1 MRRKGAAERSG
12 GTAAGGGPGETSA
25 HRPVVATALRRTFP
39 DCPREFVEAFV
50 ALLEAPRQ
58 ELAAQAILVLQKP
71 YGRNHV
77 LVRDGAFGLSFAVLE
92 PGRST
97 SLHFHRRRRE
107 FFCVRSGRITLTSG
121 EEVIPLGRFA
131 CGTSTVGVAHR
142 LANPATAPAEVL
154 EVFSPALLDD
164 KHRVEDRY
172 GRAVGDVGVFE

>member
-1 MRRKGAAERSG
+1 MSRRAAARSSN
-12 GTAAGGGPGETSA
+12 GTAAAGGAGERGG
-25 HRPVVATALRRTFP
+25 HRPAVASALSRAFP
-39 DCPREFVEAFV
+39 DCPRDFVETFL

-58 ELAAQAILVLQKP
+58 ELAARAVLVLEKP
-71 YGRNHV
+71 YGRNHI
-77 LVRDGAFGLSFAVLE
+77 LVRDGAFGLSFAMLE

-107 FFCVRSGRITLTSG
+107 FFCIRSGRITLTSG
-121 EEVIPLGRFA
+121 DAVISLDRFA
-131 CGTSTVGVAHR
+131 CGTSTVDVAHQ
-142 LANPATAPAEVL
+142 LANLETAPAEVL